1 MPRRQRRHN
10 SHRNTVHG
18 KSGILGSSYLSPRS
32 IARACPICKAAPKY
46 FSGKGTRDQ
55 LIGPRLIDPYL
66 QLKHQDIGLFVSRER
81 SSGST
86 HLTPLQL
93 LSLRQPFPSSE
104 SLLAE
109 NLLCFRR
116 NPLVRGL
123 CRKSPRLITPNLSAD
138 ISHFVPVAR
147 SLSVKCQMS

>member
-1 MPRRQRRHN
+1 MG
-10 SHRNTVHG
+10 S
-18 KSGILGSSYLSPRS
+18 LGSWGRHTFLQGLLRGHALFARPRQS
-32 IARACPICKAAPKY
+32 T
-46 FSGKGTRDQ
+46 SVGKELEGTN
-55 LIGPRLIDPYL
+55 LTGPRLIDPYL